1 MYLRLLAIISIF
13 TLVTTIVGVAG
24 AQQRSVPV
32 PLQQRPGV
40 HVDVLD
46 LAQAGGAS
54 VNVEILSACMEGT
67 AMFKI
72 VNLGD
77 KWPRLGKL
85 KVYEIKEGQAKEIS
99 EREMRF
105 AKGQKASFRLKNIG
119 PARVGLFVEPSWYE
133 RPFKYDAEVDCR

>member
-24 AQQRSVPV
+24 AQQRSIPV

-40 HVDVLD
+40 HVDVLT
-46 LAQAGGAS
+46 LAQAGRAN

-77 KWPRLGKL
+77 KWPKLGKL
-85 KVYEIKEGQAKEIS
+85 KVYEIKNGQTKEIS

-119 PARVGLFVEPSWYE
+119 TARVGLFVEPSWYE